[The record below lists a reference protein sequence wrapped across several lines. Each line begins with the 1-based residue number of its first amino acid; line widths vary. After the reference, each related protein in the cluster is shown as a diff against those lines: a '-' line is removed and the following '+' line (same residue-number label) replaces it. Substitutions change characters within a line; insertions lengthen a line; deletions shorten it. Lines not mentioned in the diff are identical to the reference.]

1 MIKQV
6 GASGRTAA
14 ANLLL
19 FATSAAAFV
28 HRYKLT
34 VGCQH
39 PICKQT
45 WLMQEELTPEC
56 LALFLL
62 SSFKFF
68 LSYSHFSFSFPLS
81 RSMLHLGSEMD
92 DTDVTFTSI
101 ESLSKVYTIRRTVT
115 YQHIWFNN
123 DTDVT
128 FRPTSIESLSKVCT
142 TKKDGYLPI
151 YVVSTLLN
159 LLLMDCRCTARL
171 IMGASMLK
179 SSI

>member
-1 MIKQV
+1 MRCVVHYAI
-6 GASGRTAA
+6 
-14 ANLLL
+14 LLRYVSPGVHESPYRDDIL
-19 FATSAAAFV
+19 SMAIATSAAAFV

-62 SSFKFF
+62 TSFKFF
-68 LSYSHFSFSFPLS
+68 LSYFHFSFSFPLS
-81 RSMLHLGSEMD
+81 RSMLHLGIEMD
-92 DTDVTFTSI
+92 
-101 ESLSKVYTIRRTVT
+101 
-115 YQHIWFNN
+115 

-171 IMGASMLK
+171 LPLSWAPPY
-179 SSI
+179 